1 MSPRESIYTLTE
13 KEIKNE
19 PIKVADKF
27 FTNHLGIHKLLVV
40 NDKDELCGL
49 FTLSDI
55 ERIESESNQEVKPAR
70 DGDFQLICGASIA
83 PHRKADGSIDK
94 DRIINHV
101 GNLVDE
107 KIDAIAISTAHGFQ
121 NL

>member
-13 KEIKNE
+13 KAIKND
-19 PIKVADKF
+19 PIKVADEF

-55 ERIESESNQEVKPAR
+55 ERMRASRIKKLNQQEM
-70 DGDFQLICGASIA
+70 
-83 PHRKADGSIDK
+83 
-94 DRIINHV
+94 
-101 GNLVDE
+101 
-107 KIDAIAISTAHGFQ
+107 AIF
-121 NL
+121 N